1 MLSLFR
7 QNQSALALLLAGYV
21 LALRLPA
28 LLGWIDL
35 EAPVSD
41 GGGVLYTLLPEWL
54 RTPGLW
60 SAWVSALLVWAQ
72 AVAVNQV
79 ADRNRLLNDRSWL
92 PGVFYVLAASCTAD
106 LQYLSP
112 ALVAAS
118 LTPVLFQLLT
128 LLYNKKEVS
137 GRMFDLG
144 FWPAVGSLLYPS
156 YFWLV
161 LAVILSVPVWRSF
174 SLRER
179 ILLTLGVMVAF
190 FLAFTAFFWFDKG
203 GWFWD
208 IQLAGW
214 RSGWGFSFPRESGH
228 FTSKM
233 LLVALLLFALLS
245 IPAYYRKKL
254 IQVQKLISTLLWFFL
269 WAILTFVANPAWVGA
284 HWALAVFSIGNFLA
298 VRMQDFR
305 NFALVELV
313 HALLVMLLYA
323 SLFFPYIQML
333 VT

>member
-1 MLSLFR
+1 M
-7 QNQSALALLLAGYV
+7 
-21 LALRLPA
+21 
-28 LLGWIDL
+28 
-35 EAPVSD
+35 
-41 GGGVLYTLLPEWL
+41 
-54 RTPGLW
+54 PGLW

-79 ADRNRLLNDRSWL
+79 ADRNRLLHDRNWL

-156 YFWLV
+156 YFWIV
-161 LAVILSVPVWRSF
+161 LAVIFSIPIWRSF
-174 SLRER
+174 TLRER
-179 ILLTLGVMVAF
+179 ILLTFGMIVPYFLG
-190 FLAFTAFFWFDKG
+190 FTAFFWFDMG
-203 GWFWD
+203 RWFWD
-208 IQLAGW
+208 VQLAGW
-214 RSGWGFSFPRESGH
+214 RAGWGFSIPTAAGH

-233 LLVALLLFALLS
+233 LLVTLLIFAVVN
-245 IPAYYRKKL
+245 IPAFYRKKL

-269 WAILTFVANPAWVGA
+269 LALLTFMASPAWVGA
-284 HWALAVFSIGNFLA
+284 HWALAAFPLGNFLA

-305 NFALVELV
+305 NFAVVELA
-313 HALLVMLLYA
+313 HAFMVLLLYA

-333 VT
+333 IS